1 MRQMIDLRK
10 GRVVWIC
17 VLIAAF
23 LTTGTNISYADGF
36 SDQVERSLQGTITDE
51 AGQPIEGADVRVGA
65 YSPETGFRFI
75 ASAAT
80 DAEGEYAISYTQSVF
95 DAVSA
100 ILTVDSHVIVFE
112 VQSGTLDFQLP
123 EERAVITGKITYV
136 DEFATPVSHY
146 PISLSVYLGRGGW
159 IPIADTTTDYD
170 GNYSF
175 SIIPGT
181 FQTAHGPNA
190 FELVYNHNLPEG
202 IGEFHLGDRLVR
214 DKQVTDKLPST
225 PFNGRL
231 EVDVTDE
238 SDAPVENADVE
249 LAGTNIPLY
258 QTGHYFF
265 SDVIR
270 GGAYTLKVTAPG
282 YLPQEAP
289 IEINGEVYRQSVKLV
304 RSDDTAPVT
313 QAAVSEQPR
322 SGSWYN
328 TDVHVTL
335 TAADNQSGIART
347 VYSLDNGGTWLEYD
361 GVITLRDEGEHTLLY
376 RSQDQAGNLE
386 QEKRLSVKID
396 KTAPTLKLAL
406 NRYTLSPANHKMV
419 PIRAIVDGFDAGAG
433 IEVIRLTS
441 ITVSDFKHSSKSKP
455 HASDI
460 QNAEY
465 GTYDTAFQ
473 LRAES
478 AGKGSERHYTVLYTA
493 TDKAGNESTATAVV
507 KVVKHKKGM
516 EK

>member
-1 MRQMIDLRK
+1 MRQMIDFRK
-10 GRVVWIC
+10 GRVVWVC

-23 LTTGTNISYADGF
+23 LTTSTNISYADGF
-36 SDQVERSLQGTITDE
+36 SDQADRSLQGTITDE
-51 AGQPIEGADVRVGA
+51 AGLPIEGADVRVGA
-65 YSPETGFRFI
+65 YSPETGFRFL

-80 DAEGEYAISYTQSVF
+80 DAEGKYAISYTQSVY

-100 ILTVDSHVIVFE
+100 ILTVNSHVIVFE
-112 VQSGTLDFQLP
+112 VRSDTLDFQLP
-123 EERAVITGKITYV
+123 EERAVITGNITYV
-136 DEFATPVSHY
+136 DEFATPVSQY
-146 PISLSVYLGRGGW
+146 PISLSVYLGRGGR
-159 IPIADTTTDYD
+159 IPIADITTDYD

-190 FELVYNHNLPEG
+190 FELVYNHNFPEG
-202 IGEFHLGDRLVR
+202 IVEFHLGDRLVR

-238 SDAPVENADVE
+238 SDAPVENAAVE

-265 SDVIR
+265 SNVIR
-270 GGAYTLKVTAPG
+270 GGAYSLKVTAPG

-289 IEINGEVYRQSVKLV
+289 IEINGGVIRKSLKLV

-313 QAAVSEQPR
+313 EAEVSEQPR
-322 SGSWYN
+322 SGGWHN

-335 TAADNQSGIART
+335 TAADNQSGVERT
-347 VYSLDNGGTWLEYD
+347 TYSLDNGSTWRVYD
-361 GVITLRDEGEHTLLY
+361 GGITLSHEGEHTLLY
-376 RSQDQAGNLE
+376 RSQDKAGNLE
-386 QEKRLSVKID
+386 QEKQLGVKID
-396 KTAPTLKLAL
+396 KTAPTLELAL

-419 PIRAIVDGFDAGAG
+419 PIRAIVEGSDAGAG
-433 IEVIRLTS
+433 IESIQLTS
-441 ITVSDFKHSSKSKP
+441 ITVSDFKHSPKSKP
-455 HASDI
+455 HESDI

-473 LRAES
+473 LRAEI
-478 AGKGSERHYTVLYTA
+478 AGKGSERHYTILYTA
-493 TDKAGNESTATAVV
+493 TDKAGNQSTATAVV
-507 KVVKHKKGM
+507 KVIKHKKGN
-516 EK
+516 